1 MKKSR
6 LLITLLFFSGSSFAQ
21 TVPPKVMQH
30 MKDSI
35 ILSHLRA
42 AALKYPV
49 LRQASV
55 STEVINRT
63 KISSQL
69 YGKDLYEGEAQIT
82 RVRANFNLPIYRS
95 GKHIFSTTFNYL
107 GQQFDLNNANS
118 LNPQFPAMK
127 NANAYRSTLNMI
139 ASYSRSDSIF
149 HRPVNFSASV
159 SVLTDGE
166 FSSAR
171 VNYLGVIS
179 FPLKR
184 TATTAYSVGLIV
196 NIDPSSP
203 VPAFPVFSY
212 WHKFKHPEIELFI
225 DMPSRITLRKQ
236 LTEKSALSL
245 GSELGGSLSFMN
257 MNNSYLPKRTIY
269 TTLEIKS
276 GATFEYSL
284 SKYLLLGVNG
294 GILSTMSSRHL
305 EKNAKMNDYFIKNS
319 IHSTPYI
326 NVSLS
331 LLPAFL
337 HL

>member
-6 LLITLLFFSGSSFAQ
+6 LLVTLLLFSGSSFAQ
-21 TVPPKVMQH
+21 NISPKVMQH

-35 ILSHLRA
+35 ILSQLRA
-42 AALKYPV
+42 AALKYPI
-49 LRQASV
+49 LRQGSV
-55 STEVINRT
+55 STEVISRT

-69 YGKDLYEGEAQIT
+69 YGEDLYEGEAQIT
-82 RVRANFNLPIYRS
+82 RVRANFNLPIYRK
-95 GKHIFSTTFNYL
+95 GKHLFSTTLNYL

-118 LNPQFPAMK
+118 LNPRFPAVQNTEVYK
-127 NANAYRSTLNMI
+127 TTLNLI

-166 FSSAR
+166 FSNAR
-171 VNYLGVIS
+171 LNYLGVIN
-179 FPLKR
+179 FPLRR

-203 VPAFPVFSY
+203 VPVFPIFNY
-212 WHKFKHPEIELFI
+212 WHQFKRPEIELFI
-225 DMPSRITLRKQ
+225 DLPSRIALRKP
-236 LTEKSALSL
+236 LRGKTAVLL
-245 GSELGGSLSFMN
+245 GSELGGSLSFLN

-276 GATFEYSL
+276 GATFEYSF
-284 SKYLLLGVNG
+284 SKYLMLGVNG
-294 GILSTMSSRHL
+294 GILSTVSSRHL
-305 EKNAKMNDYFIKNS
+305 EKSAKMNDYFIKNS
-319 IHSTPYI
+319 IHSAPYV